1 MYPNVGLKLTNDEY
15 ATKQKGN
22 NCAEKVLMHLAWD
35 VKELSDLVECGR
47 KIIVECGSLDDKL
60 SDAEYDEI
68 GDNFPQKISSLCE
81 SVCTFVKQVTK
92 YKRTAATHI
101 LVVMI
106 SPEERD
112 VKPYA
117 MPIQCLAYK
126 SLKDDEVRQICN
138 SIIEEML
145 ARKMKVAGT

>member
-1 MYPNVGLKLTNDEY
+1 M
-15 ATKQKGN
+15 
-22 NCAEKVLMHLAWD
+22 
-35 VKELSDLVECGR
+35 
-47 KIIVECGSLDDKL
+47 I
-60 SDAEYDEI
+60 
-68 GDNFPQKISSLCE
+68 
-81 SVCTFVKQVTK
+81 K

-126 SLKDDEVRQICN
+126 SLKDNEVRQICN
-138 SIIEEML
+138 KIVEEML